1 MASNEV
7 PSTSISRSF
16 MLTRNGRSVSLR
28 TSKNASPV
36 RATSR
41 VFPEKSASYF
51 NRLSPLSH
59 TFVPSGRVN
68 SPTCPL
74 AVSSVTSL
82 FGRERL
88 CGSEIASEEY
98 QHHGSGHA
106 RIAQDATG

>member
-7 PSTSISRSF
+7 PSTSTCKSF
-16 MLTRNGRSVSLR
+16 MLTRNGRSVSFR

-41 VFPEKSASYF
+41 VLPENSALYF

-74 AVSSVTSL
+74 AVSSVTS
-82 FGRERL
+82 FSG
-88 CGSEIASEEY
+88 ASVCV
-98 QHHGSGHA
+98 A
-106 RIAQDATG
+106 AK

>member
-1 MASNEV
+1 
-7 PSTSISRSF
+7 

-41 VFPEKSASYF
+41 VLPENSALYF

-68 SPTCPL
+68 SPTWSL
-74 AVSSVTSL
+74 GSQQRDLL
-82 FGRERL
+82 FGCERL
-88 CGSEIASEEY
+88 RGGEIASEEY
-98 QHHGSGHA
+98 QHDGGA
-106 RIAQDATG
+106 MPA